1 VKEYPY
7 WWDTLRESPIEGMRS
22 TETTREPGA
31 GREPRVDG
39 LPSKIDVVI
48 VGAGYTGLAAARQLA
63 RAGAAVVVIERER
76 IGWGASSRNGG
87 QVLTG
92 LKLDPAT
99 LVARYGEARARTLFE
114 VARQSVERLEALIA
128 EASIECDYER
138 VGHIQA
144 AWKQSH
150 FTAFRDEQALLAR
163 VFRHRVELL
172 SRADQRLELGT
183 DTYHG
188 LLIDERSGA
197 LNPARYAQ
205 GLAAAAAGAGVTMVL
220 GVGVNR
226 LSRHGD
232 RWTVST
238 TGGDVYTRDV
248 LVATNGYTDSAAPA
262 LQRRLVPVGSYIIA
276 TEPLAPAQTAAL
288 LPRRRMAFDSKHF
301 LYYFRLTPDHRL
313 LFGGRAQFSRPSPES
328 TRRAAAILRR
338 GMTDVFPDLAN
349 HRIDYAWSGNVA
361 FTRDQMPR
369 AGKLEAG
376 DGTYFAGGYCG
387 HGIAMATHL
396 GEMIARRIA
405 GEPIEHPLFDDRFAP
420 IPFYDGRPWFLP
432 LAGAYYKVKDWVQ

>member
-1 VKEYPY
+1 MKEYPY
-7 WWDTLRESPIEGMRS
+7 WWDTLPESSGDPSPESGGPS
-22 TETTREPGA
+22 
-31 GREPRVDG
+31 
-39 LPSKIDVVI
+39 LPSKADVVI

-99 LVARYGEARARTLFE
+99 LVARYGERRARALFE
-114 VARQSVERLEALIA
+114 VAREALDRLEALIA
-128 EASIECDYER
+128 EASIVCDYER

-144 AWKQSH
+144 AWKRSH
-150 FTAFRDEQALLAR
+150 FTAFRHEQTLLAR
-163 VFRHRVELL
+163 VFQHRVELV
-172 SRADQRLELGT
+172 SPADQRSELGT
-183 DTYHG
+183 DAYHG

-197 LNPARYAQ
+197 LNPMRYVH
-205 GLAAAAAGAGVTMVL
+205 GLAVAASRAGVTTVV

-226 LSRHGD
+226 LSRQSDG
-232 RWTVST
+232 WTVST
-238 TGGDVYTRDV
+238 SDGDVHTRDV
-248 LVATNGYTDSAAPA
+248 LIATNGYTDAAAPA
-262 LQRRLVPVGSYIIA
+262 LQRRFIPVGSYIIA
-276 TEPLAPAQTAAL
+276 TEPLSPAQAEAI
-288 LPRRRMAFDSKHF
+288 LPRRRMAFDSKNF

-313 LFGGRAQFSRPSPES
+313 LFGGRAEFSRPNPET

-338 GMTDVFPDLAN
+338 GMTDVFPDLAE
-349 HRIDYAWSGNVA
+349 HRIDYAWGGNVA
-361 FTRDQMPR
+361 FTRDQVPR
-369 AGKLEAG
+369 AGKLDEA
-376 DGTYFAGGYCG
+376 DGAYFSGGYCG

-420 IPFYDGRPWFLP
+420 IPLYDGRPWFLP
-432 LAGAYYKVKDWVQ
+432 LAGAYYKVKDWIQ